1 MQKAPIQVSYQKIAH
16 FLIILVILTCIIIV
30 GKDILFPLV
39 MGALLSFMLRPLFN
53 WFFGIFNNRMFA
65 SFMAILVAFVP
76 LALSLGF
83 FALQLHKVILELPDI
98 MRGLQESINEL
109 SAALTDIFNLRGR
122 AMDDYVDEAIL
133 WITKSP
139 FTFLGT
145 GILTSSSILLNF
157 GLVIIYTFLFLL
169 YRKAFKKLMLQQFSE
184 DIRRGGAEMLFEVQQ
199 VAQQYFFGVLSVM
212 LILGILNSVGLYF
225 IGLDFPILWGF
236 LAAALAIIPYIGT
249 FMGGLLPFLYSFAS
263 GDGYWQPVAIMVM
276 YAAVQTLEGN
286 FITPKVVGRSVNLNP
301 IAAIL
306 SLFIGEAIWGLSG
319 MIVAIPLLAIF
330 RIVLDHIPNWRP
342 VALALSDDFYY
353 KSDLFLTK
361 YDKPRYRLINLFAK
375 KNAFTISEQPAA
387 TEVSKQEPLE
397 EQD

>member
-1 MQKAPIQVSYQKIAH
+1 LQKTPIQISYQKIAH
-16 FLIILVILTCIIIV
+16 FLIILVILTCMLIV

-53 WFFGIFNNRMFA
+53 WFFGVFNNRMLA
-65 SFMAILVAFVP
+65 CFMAILVAFVP
-76 LALSLGF
+76 LILSLGF
-83 FALQLHKVILELPDI
+83 FGLQLHKVILELPDI
-98 MRGLQESINEL
+98 MRGLQEGINEL
-109 SAALTDIFNLRGR
+109 SIALTDIFNLRGR
-122 AMDDYVDEAIL
+122 AIDDYLDEMIL

-157 GLVIIYTFLFLL
+157 ALVVVYTFLFLL
-169 YRKAFKKLMLQQFSE
+169 YRKAFKKLILQQFSE
-184 DIRRGGAEMLFEVQQ
+184 DLRSGGAEMLFEVQQ
-199 VAQQYFFGVLSVM
+199 VAKQYFSGMLSVM
-212 LILGILNSVGLYF
+212 LILGILNSTGLYF

-263 GDGYWQPVAIMVM
+263 GDGYWQPVAIIFM

-306 SLFIGEAIWGLSG
+306 ALFVGEAIWGLSG
-319 MIVAIPLLAIF
+319 MIVAIPILAIF
-330 RIVLDHIPNWRP
+330 RIVLDHLPNWRP

-353 KSDLFLTK
+353 KSDLLLTK

-375 KNAFTISEQPAA
+375 KNSFTNSEEAAA
-387 TEVSKQEPLE
+387 TGEVE
-397 EQD
+397 EELPE